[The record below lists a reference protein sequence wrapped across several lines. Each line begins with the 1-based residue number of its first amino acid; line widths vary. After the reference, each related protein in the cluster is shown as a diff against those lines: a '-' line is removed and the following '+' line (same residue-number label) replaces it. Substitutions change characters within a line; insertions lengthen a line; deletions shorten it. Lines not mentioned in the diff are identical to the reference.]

1 VIHEYP
7 AWGPGAKGCPHMT
20 VELHEFLDSVIIP
33 ALVERVLCEQQR
45 TAATSSCGTDGAHQE
60 PGHQELDPNGHAYE
74 VGNQDAAA

>member
-1 VIHEYP
+1 
-7 AWGPGAKGCPHMT
+7 MT

-33 ALVERVLCEQQR
+33 PSSNGYCANHR

-60 PGHQELDPNGHAYE
+60 PGHQDVDPNGHAYE